1 MKKII
6 LIVFISLFISGCSNE
21 TDYTVTF
28 SKEMILDLNSN
39 DYPISLISK
48 INDEE
53 INKKDVIDNKKIIY
67 KNFVIECNDKIDT
80 SVAGVYEISYKTNS
94 VNEQL
99 IKKKV
104 YIKDI
109 SKPVVKLLVKKIE
122 RYIDEIDNINWL
134 EYFEVSDNSGTA
146 DLDYYIDT
154 RDIKQIPGIYTVKF
168 TVEDSSGNNT
178 TKKIKIILIDRPVEN
193 NQEFIQDEIQEKS
206 NKKNEIRSDT
216 KKDSNELNEINGKK
230 QDVSIYNKF
239 FSGNSIEAYNQAIT
253 YAESIFNNGKANGY
267 SVNPTGE
274 GFQVDFR

>member
-1 MKKII
+1 M
-6 LIVFISLFISGCSNE
+6 
-21 TDYTVTF
+21 
-28 SKEMILDLNSN
+28 
-39 DYPISLISK
+39 SLI
-48 INDEE
+48 I
-53 INKKDVIDNKKIIY
+53 KKIIY

-206 NKKNEIRSDT
+206 NKKNEIRSDI

>member
-53 INKKDVIDNKKIIY
+53 INKEDVIDNKKIIY

-80 SVAGVYEISYKTNS
+80 SVAGVYEISYKTNR

-109 SKPVVKLLVKKIE
+109 SKPIVKLLVKKIE
-122 RYIDEIDNINWL
+122 KYTDEIDNINWL
-134 EYFEVSDNSGTA
+134 EYFEVSDNSGTN

-178 TKKIKIILIDRPVEN
+178 TKKI
-193 NQEFIQDEIQEKS
+193 
-206 NKKNEIRSDT
+206 
-216 KKDSNELNEINGKK
+216 KK

>member
-80 SVAGVYEISYKTNS
+80 SVAGVYEISYKTNR

-109 SKPVVKLLVKKIE
+109 SKPIVKLLVKKIE
-122 RYIDEIDNINWL
+122 KYTDEIDNINWL
-134 EYFEVSDNSGTA
+134 EYFEVSDNSGTD

-206 NKKNEIRSDT
+206 NKKNEIRSDI

>member
-21 TDYTVTF
+21 TDYIVTF

-53 INKKDVIDNKKIIY
+53 INKEDVIDNKKIIY

-80 SVAGVYEISYKTNS
+80 SVAGVYEISYKTNR

-109 SKPVVKLLVKKIE
+109 SKPIVKLLVKKIE
-122 RYIDEIDNINWL
+122 KYTDEIDNINWL
-134 EYFEVSDNSGTA
+134 EYFEVSDNSGTD

-206 NKKNEIRSDT
+206 NKKNEIRSDI